1 MSNEIGVGILGATGT
16 VGQEFVAAL
25 ENHPWFR
32 VTWIAASER
41 SAEKR
46 YADAACWQLS
56 REIPQEIG
64 DMLVNRCV
72 PADSPSLIFS
82 GLDSAVAG
90 EVEAAFAVSGR
101 TVVSNA
107 RNYRMEPD
115 VPLLIPEINPDHLG
129 LLQQQSET
137 RQWPGQI
144 VTNPNCSTIVMTLAL
159 APLCQFGLRQ
169 VMVTTLQAVSGAGY
183 PGVSSLDI
191 LGNILPHI
199 PGEESKMESETQ
211 KVLGTLVD
219 GDVRPHKVVVSA
231 QTTRVPVINGHTALI
246 SVKFDDEPT
255 HEELVNAFRTYR
267 GRPQLEKLPTA
278 PDHPVVYLD
287 DPDRPQ
293 PKYDVDREG
302 GMSVTVGRLRECPV
316 LDYKF
321 IALGHNT
328 VRGAAGAAILNAELM
343 KIDGLL

>member
-1 MSNEIGVGILGATGT
+1 MTTKIDVGILGATGM

-32 VTWIAASER
+32 IAWLAASQR
-41 SAEKR
+41 SAGKR
-46 YADAACWQLS
+46 YRDAAPWRLDRPMPTTVADMVVQRCEPS
-56 REIPQEIG
+56 DSP
-64 DMLVNRCV
+64 MLV
-72 PADSPSLIFS
+72 FS
-82 GLDSAVAG
+82 GLDSSVAG
-90 EVEAAFAVSGR
+90 DIESDFANAGR

-107 RNYRMEPD
+107 KNYRMAED
-115 VPLLIPEINPDHLG
+115 VPLLIPEINPDHLN
-129 LLQQQSET
+129 LLSQQSKA
-137 RQWPGQI
+137 RAWSGKI

-159 APLCQFGLRQ
+159 APLCQFGLEQ

-199 PGEESKMESETQ
+199 PGEESKMEEETQ
-211 KVLGTLVD
+211 KILGTVGAD
-219 GDVRPHKVVVSA
+219 GIQPHDVVVSA
-231 QTTRVPVINGHTALI
+231 QTTRVPVLNGHTTLI
-246 SVKFDDEPT
+246 SVKLTETPT
-255 HEELVNAFRTYR
+255 EGNIVDAFRAYQ
-267 GRPQLEKLPTA
+267 GRPQVEELPSA
-278 PDHPVVYLD
+278 PRHPIVYLT

-293 PKYDVDREG
+293 PKYDVNTEG
-302 GMSVTVGRLRECPV
+302 GMSVTVGRLRNCPV

-343 KIDGLL
+343 KVDDLL

>member
-1 MSNEIGVGILGATGT
+1 MSNEIDVGILGATGT
-16 VGQEFVAAL
+16 VGQEFIAAL

-46 YADAACWQLS
+46 YADAASWQLA
-56 REIPQEIG
+56 REIPHGIA
-64 DMLVNRCV
+64 DMHVSRCV

-82 GLDSAVAG
+82 ALDSAVAG
-90 EVEAAFAVSGR
+90 EIEAAFAASGR

-129 LLQQQSET
+129 LLQQQTET
-137 RQWPGQI
+137 RQWPGKI

-199 PGEESKMESETQ
+199 PGEEPKMECETP
-211 KVLGTLVD
+211 KILGTLVD

-231 QTTRVPVINGHTALI
+231 QTTRVPVVSGHTALI
-246 SVKFDDEPT
+246 SVKFNADPT
-255 HEELVNAFRTYR
+255 CEELINAFRTYR

-278 PDHPVVYLD
+278 PNHPVVYLD

>member
-1 MSNEIGVGILGATGT
+1 MVNSDIYNQLIKSKNKKDIIVPIYKNEEQL
-16 VGQEFVAAL
+16 
-25 ENHPWFR
+25 
-32 VTWIAASER
+32 
-41 SAEKR
+41 
-46 YADAACWQLS
+46 DA
-56 REIPQEIG
+56 I
-64 DMLVNRCV
+64 
-72 PADSPSLIFS
+72 
-82 GLDSAVAG
+82 
-90 EVEAAFAVSGR
+90 
-101 TVVSNA
+101 
-107 RNYRMEPD
+107 
-115 VPLLIPEINPDHLG
+115 
-129 LLQQQSET
+129 
-137 RQWPGQI
+137 
-144 VTNPNCSTIVMTLAL
+144 
-159 APLCQFGLRQ
+159 
-169 VMVTTLQAVSGAGY
+169 
-183 PGVSSLDI
+183 SS
-191 LGNILPHI
+191 
-199 PGEESKMESETQ
+199 
-211 KVLGTLVD
+211 KVDTLV
-219 GDVRPHKVVVSA
+219 
-231 QTTRVPVINGHTALI
+231 TALKLKGI